1 MGMGMRPRPPHAPTN
16 HQNVR
21 PPVAG
26 VQSRHTS
33 PAIQQLPRAAAP
45 PVPPAAAPQEDD
57 DGEYSG
63 PEFFADEMGNYFQS
77 EVKDVRR
84 QGLDAD
90 VLQQG
95 QGAQGTEAVTEA
107 SGNGQR
113 SFSRSTSFGPA
124 SQAARPNGSS
134 RPADAPNPM
143 TARSTSMNPQRP
155 PPTGSQSLRH
165 PNHVQKPFTRVH
177 SDGENARRAAI
188 QGVFSASQNGT
199 GANQPGSQGSVVR
212 SMGSQV
218 GAGNKNLPQQS
229 LVNGKSAPQR
239 PSAVAGVT
247 QDDIEALRQQVAQ
260 VRLILY
266 DKMYGF

>member
-1 MGMGMRPRPPHAPTN
+1 
-16 HQNVR
+16 
-21 PPVAG
+21 
-26 VQSRHTS
+26 
-33 PAIQQLPRAAAP
+33 
-45 PVPPAAAPQEDD
+45 
-57 DGEYSG
+57 
-63 PEFFADEMGNYFQS
+63 MGNYFQS

-95 QGAQGTEAVTEA
+95 EGGKGIEAVTETT
-107 SGNGQR
+107 GNGPR

-124 SQAARPNGSS
+124 SQAAQANSSS
-134 RPADAPNPM
+134 RPAEPPNQAV
-143 TARSTSMNPQRP
+143 ARSASLNPQRP

-188 QGVFSASQNGT
+188 QGVFSASQNAS
-199 GANQPGSQGSVVR
+199 GANQSGSQGSVVR
-212 SMGSQV
+212 TMGSQV
-218 GAGNKNLPQQS
+218 GTGNKILPQQP
-229 LVNGKSAPQR
+229 LVNGKSALQR
-239 PSAVAGVT
+239 PSVVAGVT

-260 VRLILY
+260 VRLILC